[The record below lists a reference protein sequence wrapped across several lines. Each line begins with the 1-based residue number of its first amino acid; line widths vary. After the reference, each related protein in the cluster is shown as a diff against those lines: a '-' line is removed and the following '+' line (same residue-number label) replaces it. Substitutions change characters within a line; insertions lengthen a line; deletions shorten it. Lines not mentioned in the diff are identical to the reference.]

1 MYLKIMISV
10 SIAALGV
17 ALLLTSNPGFRVLL
31 EFLVCASAV
40 LVVLHS
46 VRAEA
51 QYLWAATFCGVAV
64 AFNPIVPIALPSR
77 VFLLLDVISVALFVA
92 YYRAYKAK
100 PRLAMSSVT
109 DRSPQPRTL

>member
-1 MYLKIMISV
+1 MYLKIIISFA
-10 SIAALGV
+10 IAALGV
-17 ALLLTSNPGFRVLL
+17 GLLLISNPTYRVLL

-51 QYLWAATFCGVAV
+51 QYLWAATFCAIAV
-64 AFNPIVPIALPSR
+64 VFNPLFPIALPSR
-77 VFLLLDVISVALFVA
+77 VFFLLDTISMAIFVF

-100 PRLAMSSVT
+100 PRLAMTSVI
-109 DRSPQPRTL
+109 DRSA

>member
-1 MYLKIMISV
+1 MYLKIMISFT
-10 SIAALGV
+10 IAVLGLG
-17 ALLLTSNPGFRVLL
+17 LLLTSNPTFRVLL

-64 AFNPIVPIALPSR
+64 AFNPIFPIALPSR
-77 VFLLLDVISVALFVA
+77 VFFLLDTISIATFVL
-92 YYRAYKAK
+92 YSRAYKAK
-100 PRLAMSSVT
+100 PRLAMTSVI
-109 DRSPQPRTL
+109 DRSA